1 MKRTCG
7 SEENYFKEMNF
18 RKINL
23 KQLNV
28 SKVDFCNLFDPQY
41 CELIS
46 PCKPCSFR
54 ELQKWPECQ
63 ATGYRLIKKCDEI
76 SNFQPSEN
84 KHEWGS
90 STEVCFPE
98 TEELLKKMQ
107 FDYGESNII
116 IKGLLAT
123 KEQQELESMS
133 LFTFAII
140 MGILAAI
147 SLYGLNR
154 RKTEI
159 VREAY
164 KKLSLFK
171 R

>member
-1 MKRTCG
+1 MT
-7 SEENYFKEMNF
+7 NFKPV
-18 RKINL
+18 NL

-28 SKVDFCNLFDPQY
+28 SKVDFCNMFDPQF

-46 PCKPCSFR
+46 PCKPCTFR

-76 SNFQPSEN
+76 SKYSPAEN

-107 FDYGESNII
+107 FDFGESNII

-123 KEQQELESMS
+123 PERQKLESFS
-133 LFTFAII
+133 IVSFALI
-140 MGILAAI
+140 MAALSII
-147 SLYGLNR
+147 SLYVLNR
-154 RKTEI
+154 RKTAI
-159 VREAY
+159 VQEVY

-171 R
+171 RN